1 MKTIRVPH
9 SFGSF
14 GAALFISGLPF
25 LSALLPS
32 APAQDQEAKKAK
44 FFEEAKKAKFFDWEN
59 LQSDVDGVAD
69 RTDSNVVNAWGLV
82 TNPTGKVFW
91 VNDNGSGVSTLFS
104 PDGTPVLLP
113 SKPPQNFVTLPVTAG
128 DKAMTPPVTTAA
140 PTGIVFNSFSSS
152 NEFLIP
158 GTKSPALF
166 IFDGEDGGIWAW
178 NQNVENLTEAV
189 LVVDSSTSP
198 TLADSSVF
206 KGLAIAD
213 RTAGGPALY
222 ATNFRAGKVFV
233 YDTNFTLVT
242 QFTDPHPPLDVPAG
256 SQGWA
261 PFGIAN
267 IDGLLYVTFAAQN
280 DAKHDDVAGPGNGFV
295 DVFTPEGGLVKQLIV
310 GGALNSPW
318 GLAKVPKHEQFG
330 GFDDQVLLVGNF
342 GDGQI
347 NAYDIGNPNAVKSLG
362 SLQHRTNQP
371 LKFNGLWGLFFLDDE
386 LYFNAGIVDEAHG
399 LFGFIHHP

>member
-9 SFGSF
+9 SFRPF
-14 GAALFISGLPF
+14 GAALVISGLPF
-25 LSALLPS
+25 LSALLPNAS
-32 APAQDQEAKKAK
+32 AQDQ
-44 FFEEAKKAKFFDWEN
+44 EAKKAKFFDWEN

-69 RTDSNVVNAWGLV
+69 RTDSNVINAWGLV

-91 VNDNGSGVSTLFS
+91 VNDNGSGVSTLFA

-113 SKPPQNFVTLPVTAG
+113 SKPPQNFVTLPPTNVDTG
-128 DKAMTPPVTTAA
+128 TPPASA
-140 PTGIVFNSFSSS
+140 PTGIVLNSSPK
-152 NEFLIP
+152 EFLIP
-158 GTKSPALF
+158 KTKSPSPAIF
-166 IFDGEDGGIWAW
+166 IFDGEDGGIWGW
-178 NQNVENLTEAV
+178 NPTVDLLNAV
-189 LVVDSSTSP
+189 LIVQPPLPPNPNVNN
-198 TLADSSVF
+198 VF

-213 RTAGGPALY
+213 REAGEPALH

-233 YDTNFTLVT
+233 YDTSFTKVAE
-242 QFTDPHPPLDVPAG
+242 FTDPNPPLIVPMGA
-256 SQGWA
+256 QGWA

-267 IDGLLYVTFAAQN
+267 INGLLYVTFAAQN
-280 DAKHDDVAGPGNGFV
+280 DVKHDDVSGPGNGFV
-295 DVFTPEGGLVKQLIV
+295 DVFTPKGGLVKQLII

-347 NAYDIGNPNAVKSLG
+347 NAYDIGNPNAVKFLG
-362 SLQHRTNQP
+362 SLQHRTKQP
-371 LKFNGLWGLFFLDDE
+371 MKFNGLWGLFFLDDE